1 MKIILPAMLLSL
13 SLSSAEEFALSSTL
27 SPPVISLK
35 SALIDGKE
43 NNLGLKK
50 IHNQVSIASSAVY
63 QSLSPLM
70 PQLNLNASH
79 RRDLLGSAASDGSKA
94 GLSLSTALLDTKSLI
109 ALKGS
114 REALASARLSYEHEA
129 NLVALNVANA
139 YVDALMAQSLL
150 VIAQEELEQ
159 FRKQLEVNKNM
170 LHVGSARPLDVS
182 RAEYLFNK
190 SQSDLVM
197 KERDLSRKLAVL
209 GALINRGESFLVED
223 FELSSNY
230 FTENPEVLLSLAQ
243 KSADVLALEKEYSSQ
258 SYSLISEGFDFM
270 PKLSAR
276 IDSGWRLPFDH
287 QGVSANPAPFAQ
299 IMFNLDLPL
308 WSGGSSVAAIKKKS
322 ATRSSVDLSLRELRR
337 DKHLSINGALEQI
350 NAYQMS
356 LASAE
361 LALSAALKSK
371 GSADRLFN
379 AGEATALELVEA
391 NVNLVSA
398 KNLAANAKLRLSQS
412 KIKLL
417 FLIGKMSEVEG

>member
-150 VIAQEELEQ
+150 VIAQEELEHFKMVHEIIQ
-159 FRKQLEVNKNM
+159 KRNFI
-170 LHVGSARPLDVS
+170 HVLILWHTRPLPCTP
-182 RAEYLFNK
+182 
-190 SQSDLVM
+190 
-197 KERDLSRKLAVL
+197 
-209 GALINRGESFLVED
+209 
-223 FELSSNY
+223 SS
-230 FTENPEVLLSLAQ
+230 
-243 KSADVLALEKEYSSQ
+243 
-258 SYSLISEGFDFM
+258 
-270 PKLSAR
+270 
-276 IDSGWRLPFDH
+276 
-287 QGVSANPAPFAQ
+287 
-299 IMFNLDLPL
+299 
-308 WSGGSSVAAIKKKS
+308 
-322 ATRSSVDLSLRELRR
+322 
-337 DKHLSINGALEQI
+337 
-350 NAYQMS
+350 
-356 LASAE
+356 
-361 LALSAALKSK
+361 
-371 GSADRLFN
+371 
-379 AGEATALELVEA
+379 
-391 NVNLVSA
+391 
-398 KNLAANAKLRLSQS
+398 
-412 KIKLL
+412 
-417 FLIGKMSEVEG
+417 